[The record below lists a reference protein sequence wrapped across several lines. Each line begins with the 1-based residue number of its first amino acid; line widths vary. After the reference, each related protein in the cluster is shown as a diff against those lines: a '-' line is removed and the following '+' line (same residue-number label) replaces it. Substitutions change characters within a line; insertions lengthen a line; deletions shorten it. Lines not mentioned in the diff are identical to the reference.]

1 MPPFTTYNI
10 PESPKRETTSSTNWL
25 WIVTNQAI
33 SPPEE
38 EILSKI
44 CQALKADFSSEVY
57 LLVCDPG
64 KSLSISDFETNHPS
78 LILSFGIH
86 PSALGI
92 WIDLHQP
99 GIRFLEA
106 FTFILSVP
114 LDELIQRPGSKK
126 ELWSSMQYY
135 LQMASGNQP

>member
-10 PESPKRETTSSTNWL
+10 PESPDRKTTSSTNWL
-25 WIVTNQAI
+25 WIITNKAI
-33 SPPEE
+33 SPAQE

-44 CQALKADFSSEVY
+44 CQALKADFSSEVFM
-57 LLVCDPG
+57 LIGDPE
-64 KSLSISDFETNHPS
+64 KPLSLSDFETNHAS

-92 WIDLHQP
+92 WIDIKQP

-114 LDELIQRPGSKK
+114 LDELIVKPDAKK
-126 ELWSSMQYY
+126 QLWSCMQSYMHKVSNTH
-135 LQMASGNQP
+135 Q

>member
-1 MPPFTTYNI
+1 MPPFTTYKI
-10 PESPKRETTSSTNWL
+10 PESPKKKTASTANWL

-33 SPPEE
+33 SPSQE

-44 CQALKADFSSEVY
+44 CLALKADLSSEVFK
-57 LLVCDPG
+57 LICDPG
-64 KSLSISDFETNHPS
+64 NPLSISDFETNQAS

-92 WIDLHQP
+92 WIDLNQP

-114 LDELIQRPGSKK
+114 LDDLIQQPASKK
-126 ELWSSMQYY
+126 QLWSSMQLF
-135 LQMASGNQP
+135 LQKTSGNEK